1 MPGEGSWRSAP
12 TLLYSRAMDLDGKE
26 AIEATNAEFYLAIE
40 AGSIGRMDEVWAH
53 EDWIGCVHPG
63 WNLICGW
70 DGVRQSWLRIFEG
83 GQRMRISPTDVVT
96 SIVGELAWV
105 TCVEN
110 ITVFVDD
117 SFDSVQAIATN
128 LFMRRASGWLL
139 VHHHASPTTA
149 IVPDQSSDVIQ

>member
-1 MPGEGSWRSAP
+1 MNWRSSS
-12 TLLYSRAMDLDGKE
+12 TVRYSRAMDLDDKE
-26 AIEATNAEFYLAIE
+26 SIEATNGEFYLAIE
-40 AGSIGRMDEVWAH
+40 AGSIERMDEVWAH

-70 DGVRQSWLRIFEG
+70 DGVRDSWVRIFEG
-83 GQRMRISPTDVVT
+83 GQKMRISPSEVVT
-96 SIVGELAWV
+96 SIVGDLAWV

-110 ITVFVDD
+110 ITVFGEE
-117 SFDSVQAIATN
+117 SFDSVQALATN
-128 LFMRRASGWLL
+128 LFIRRASGWLL